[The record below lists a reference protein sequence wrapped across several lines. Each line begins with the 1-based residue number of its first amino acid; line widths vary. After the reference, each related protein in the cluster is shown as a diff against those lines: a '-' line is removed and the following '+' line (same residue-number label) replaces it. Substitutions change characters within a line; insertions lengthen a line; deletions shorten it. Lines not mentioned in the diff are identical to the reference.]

1 MKILHLLQ
9 SSRFSGAENVVCQ
22 IIKMSEQFDN
32 AEMVYCSVDGQIKE
46 SLKERNITFVPI
58 SELSISEVKRVI
70 SEQKPDLIHAHDRSA
85 CITAALASG
94 KIPVIA
100 HMHVNNNKG
109 FSLFLKNTIWT
120 LFSRK
125 YRHIFWV
132 SDSAYEQFQFK
143 KLLKSKS
150 SVLYNVI
157 DINELYKKVEEDK
170 NTYDY
175 DVVYV
180 GRLSYQKNPERLMQ
194 VLQQVVRKKNN
205 VKIAVVGDGAFSEYV
220 SDFII
225 QNNLENN
232 IYYLGYN
239 NNPLKIIFNAKVMVM
254 TSRFEGTPMVALEAQ
269 CLGVPV
275 VSTPVD
281 GMKTIIKNGYNG
293 YLFEE
298 NVDLVDGV
306 LNIVNDA
313 ELHNKMKTNSLKS
326 SKEYNDVSNFYG
338 AISKAYYL
346 SEEKI

>member
-175 DVVYV
+175 DIVYV

-205 VKIAVVGDGAFSEYV
+205 VKKHG
-220 SDFII
+220 
-225 QNNLENN
+225 
-232 IYYLGYN
+232 
-239 NNPLKIIFNAKVMVM
+239 
-254 TSRFEGTPMVALEAQ
+254 
-269 CLGVPV
+269 
-275 VSTPVD
+275 
-281 GMKTIIKNGYNG
+281 
-293 YLFEE
+293 
-298 NVDLVDGV
+298 
-306 LNIVNDA
+306 
-313 ELHNKMKTNSLKS
+313 KS
-326 SKEYNDVSNFYG
+326 SIFPCFSFYSSPKC
-338 AISKAYYL
+338 AILIKSGHFCPDKPQEVAYER
-346 SEEKI
+346 SGDFKIFSVWRI

>member
-22 IIKMSEQFDN
+22 IIKMAEQFDN

-46 SLKERNITFVPI
+46 SLNERNITFVPI

-85 CITAALASG
+85 CVIAALASG
-94 KIPVIA
+94 NIPVVA

-157 DINELYKKVEEDK
+157 DRMALIEKAMADDNSY
-170 NTYDY
+170 NYDI
-175 DVVYV
+175 VYV
-180 GRLSYQKNPERLMQ
+180 GRLSYQKNPERLMEVLHSVVQKNSNIQ
-194 VLQQVVRKKNN
+194 VA
-205 VKIAVVGDGAFSEYV
+205 IVGDGEFSEYV
-220 SDFII
+220 SDFISD
-225 QNNLENN
+225 NKLENN
-232 IYYLGYN
+232 VHYLGYR
-239 NNPLKIIFNAKVMVM
+239 NNPLKIIANAKVMIM

-281 GMKTIIKNGYNG
+281 GMKAIIKNGYNG
-293 YLFEE
+293 FLFDDDD
-298 NVDLVDGV
+298 NLVNSL
-306 LNIVNDA
+306 LNIISNS
-313 ELHNKMKTNSLKS
+313 ELCEKLRANSINS
-326 SKEYNDVSNFYG
+326 SDIYNDVNRFYNV
-338 AISKAYYL
+338 ISKVYSL
-346 SEEKI
+346 NEE